1 MYGSCIIIGSSR
13 SKGQDVKKQESTMK
27 ISKIFKKLNIA
38 NLLNLRD
45 AINNRLLD
53 SSVIDF
59 TSLPTFGGETP
70 DDTAGVFSWD
80 ARNLLLVD
88 GSTATIVSR
97 DY

>member
-1 MYGSCIIIGSSR
+1 
-13 SKGQDVKKQESTMK
+13 MK

-38 NLLNLRD
+38 SLLNLRD

-59 TSLPTFGGETP
+59 TSLPNFGGVTP
-70 DDTAGVFSWD
+70 SDTAGVYSWD